1 VQPILVC
8 NSKEVELAM
17 SDTKP
22 LHSRPIIWP
31 QATLAILGLIAAA
44 VLGRTFIMPVFM
56 AILLALTFSPIRR
69 FLQRR
74 RVPSPVSALLFVSA
88 LVVGVGGLAFVLSGP
103 VQQYVADRES
113 IAADVERKLRGVS
126 EVIKNVSE
134 ASDDMQG
141 MAEGGTSDAKTA
153 TSSEEAP
160 QEVVVQGPSI
170 LARMLASAPSVM
182 GQIIFT
188 LVLFFFLTASGD
200 MFHEKLVQTAPT
212 FKDKKRAIQ
221 ISYDIERKLSRYF
234 LTITAIN
241 TGLGVAVGLALWSLG
256 MPNPLLFGVLAFVLN
271 YIPFLGAIA
280 GVLLTFLIGVI
291 SFDTVS
297 SALLVAGVYL
307 GLTTIEGQFITPFA
321 VGRSLKLNPVL
332 VFLAVAF
339 WGWAWSVI
347 GMFIAVP
354 ALIVLR
360 VFADKIPALEGLGI
374 FLSGNETALEQRAS
388 KAERAAEQENS

>member
-1 VQPILVC
+1 
-8 NSKEVELAM
+8 M
-17 SDTKP
+17 SETDLPVP
-22 LHSRPIIWP
+22 LRRIIWP
-31 QATLAILGLIAAA
+31 QATLAILGLIAAV
-44 VLGRTFIMPVFM
+44 VLGRTFIMPVFL
-56 AILLALTFSPIRR
+56 AFLLALTFSPIRR

-74 RVPSPVSALLFVSA
+74 RVPPPVSALLFVFA
-88 LVVGVGGLAFVLSGP
+88 LVVGIGALAFVLSGP
-103 VQQYVADRES
+103 IQQYVADRAT

-126 EVIKNVSE
+126 EVIEKVAE
-134 ASDDMQG
+134 ASDEVQEV
-141 MAEGGTSDAKTA
+141 AEGGQSGAETAAPSD
-153 TSSEEAP
+153 EAP
-160 QEVVVQGPSI
+160 QEVVVQGPSVLSRT
-170 LARMLASAPSVM
+170 LATAPSVM

-241 TGLGVAVGLALWSLG
+241 AGLGVAVGLALWGLG
-256 MPNPLLFGVLAFVLN
+256 MPNPLLFGVLAFALN

-280 GVLLTFLIGVI
+280 GVLLAFFIGVI

-307 GLTTIEGQFITPFA
+307 GLTTIEGQLITPYA

-332 VFLAVAF
+332 VFVAVAF

-360 VFADKIPALEGLGI
+360 VFSDKIPALEGLGI

-388 KAERAAEQENS
+388 KEERAAEQAET

>member
-1 VQPILVC
+1 
-8 NSKEVELAM
+8 M
-17 SDTKP
+17 SETDLPVP
-22 LHSRPIIWP
+22 LRRIIWP
-31 QATLAILGLIAAA
+31 QATLAILGLIAAV
-44 VLGRTFIMPVFM
+44 VLGRTFIMPVFL
-56 AILLALTFSPIRR
+56 AFLLALTFSPIRR

-74 RVPSPVSALLFVSA
+74 RVPPPVSALLFVFA
-88 LVVGVGGLAFVLSGP
+88 LVVGIGALAFVLSGP
-103 VQQYVADRES
+103 IQQYVADRAT

-126 EVIKNVSE
+126 EIIEKVAE
-134 ASDDMQG
+134 ASDEVQE
-141 MAEGGTSDAKTA
+141 MAEAGQSGAETAAPSD
-153 TSSEEAP
+153 EAP
-160 QEVVVQGPSI
+160 QEVVVQGPSVLSRT
-170 LARMLASAPSVM
+170 LATAPSVM

-241 TGLGVAVGLALWSLG
+241 AGLGVAVGLALWGLG
-256 MPNPLLFGVLAFVLN
+256 MPNPLLFGVLAFALN

-280 GVLLTFLIGVI
+280 GVLLAFFIGVI

-307 GLTTIEGQFITPFA
+307 GLTTIEGQLITPYA

-332 VFLAVAF
+332 VFVAVAF

-360 VFADKIPALEGLGI
+360 VFSDKIPALEGLGI

-388 KAERAAEQENS
+388 KEERAAEQAET

>member
-1 VQPILVC
+1 
-8 NSKEVELAM
+8 M
-17 SDTKP
+17 SEIDP
-22 LHSRPIIWP
+22 PVPPRRVIWP

-44 VLGRTFIMPVFM
+44 VLGRTFIMPVFL
-56 AILLALTFSPIRR
+56 AFLLALTFSPIRR

-74 RVPSPVSALLFVSA
+74 RVPPPVSALLFVFA
-88 LVVGVGGLAFVLSGP
+88 LAVGLGALAFVLSGP
-103 VQQYVADRES
+103 IQQYVADRAT

-126 EVIKNVSE
+126 EVIEKVAE
-134 ASDDMQG
+134 ASDEVQE
-141 MAEGGTSDAKTA
+141 MAEAGQSGAETAAPSD
-153 TSSEEAP
+153 EAP
-160 QEVVVQGPSI
+160 QEVVVQGPSVLSRT
-170 LARMLASAPSVM
+170 LATAPSVM

-200 MFHEKLVQTAPT
+200 MFHEKLVQIAPT

-241 TGLGVAVGLALWSLG
+241 AGLGVAVGLALWGLG
-256 MPNPLLFGVLAFVLN
+256 MPNPLLFGVLAFALN

-280 GVLLTFLIGVI
+280 GVLLAFFIGVI

-307 GLTTIEGQFITPFA
+307 GLTTIEGQLITPYA

-332 VFLAVAF
+332 VFVAVAF

-360 VFADKIPALEGLGI
+360 VFSDKIPALEGLGI
-374 FLSGNETALEQRAS
+374 FLSGNETAVEQRAS
-388 KAERAAEQENS
+388 KEVRAAEQAET